1 MEVPVWKVLTN
12 TNAPAHRAGV
22 ALTASTK
29 PRQVRI
35 SFSSYLHVW
44 HLLLYILTI
53 QYLTILIFSPLM
65 QPHLSG
71 VLWMTQH
78 SAVDLAVLR
87 WTEPNTAAVMRAFT
101 WVAPLTTVSVRV
113 SCNYTLLNWPLGGN
127 SAFCYSSSQGSKV
140 SYRAVPSSW
149 HPAQLLL
156 SRENRRCYRCFI
168 AEKIPEYLDLVLLW
182 LIR

>member
-1 MEVPVWKVLTN
+1 MHLPTELEWLSLP
-12 TNAPAHRAGV
+12 APNPDRSDSLSVHICMSDIYYCTS
-22 ALTASTK
+22 L
-29 PRQVRI
+29 
-35 SFSSYLHVW
+35 
-44 HLLLYILTI
+44 
-53 QYLTILIFSPLM
+53 QYFIIFFPLM

-78 SAVDLAVLR
+78 SAADLAVLR
-87 WTEPNTAAVMRAFT
+87 WTEPNTAAVMQAFT

-156 SRENRRCYRCFI
+156 SRKNKRCYRCFI
-168 AEKIPEYLDLVLLW
+168 AEKIPEYLEPIW
-182 LIR
+182 

>member
-1 MEVPVWKVLTN
+1 MHLPTELEWLSLP
-12 TNAPAHRAGV
+12 APNPDRSET
-22 ALTASTK
+22 LS
-29 PRQVRI
+29 
-35 SFSSYLHVW
+35 
-44 HLLLYILTI
+44 I
-53 QYLTILIFSPLM
+53 QNGMSDIYYCTSLQYFIFSPLM

-78 SAVDLAVLR
+78 SAADLAVLR

-140 SYRAVPSSW
+140 SCGAVPSSW

-156 SRENRRCYRCFI
+156 SSESRCYRGFI
-168 AEKIPEYLDLVLLW
+168 AEKIPEYLDLVLWW
-182 LIR
+182 LIW